1 MKLKIV
7 TAALAAS
14 FIFSAQP
21 ANAGGMTGGA
31 TEVTQMMN
39 NIELMFQ
46 SVQDAE
52 NLLTTINQY
61 TTMLQNL
68 QQLPAQVVS
77 QTLGENFGELGKK
90 IETFQKVAMVVSQ
103 VQQSS
108 LALGNALKTASNA
121 ADKLNMTPA
130 QFAKIAIDQAQNQNT
145 YFQEQIRTASNAA
158 ESVQRDSKA
167 LQAVANEIGSSGAGD
182 AGIVRAV
189 GNLTQSSIINAQIA
203 SEVKAQLA
211 QLSQMEAVKGQASE
225 EDERLARAKREVWV
239 DGVRQKLGTQ
249 GKY

>member
-7 TAALAAS
+7 TATLAAS
-14 FIFSAQP
+14 FIFSAQS
-21 ANAGGMTGGA
+21 ANAGGMSGMA

-39 NIELMFQ
+39 NTELLFQ

-68 QQLPAQVVS
+68 QQLPTQVVS

-108 LALGNALKTASNA
+108 LALGNTLKTASNA

-130 QFAKIAIDQAQNQNT
+130 QFAKIAIDQAKNRNA
-145 YFQEQIRTASNAA
+145 YFQEQIKAASNAA

-203 SEVKAQLA
+203 SEIKAGIA
-211 QLSQMEAVKGQASE
+211 QLSQMQAVKSQS
-225 EDERLARAKREVWV
+225 DEQDKELIQKRLEIE
-239 DGVRQKLGTQ
+239 RQQLLKAF
-249 GKY
+249 KIN